1 MLEDEDEEKQQQESI
16 ARLVDDPVVTEQ
28 LDEPRVVRNAAKH
41 VAQRQMRVR
50 LRVEENAC
58 AR

>member
-41 VAQRQMRVR
+41 VAQRQM
-50 LRVEENAC
+50 
-58 AR
+58 

>member
-1 MLEDEDEEKQQQESI
+1 MRKKQQQESI
-16 ARLVDDPVVTEQ
+16 TRLVDDPVVTEQ